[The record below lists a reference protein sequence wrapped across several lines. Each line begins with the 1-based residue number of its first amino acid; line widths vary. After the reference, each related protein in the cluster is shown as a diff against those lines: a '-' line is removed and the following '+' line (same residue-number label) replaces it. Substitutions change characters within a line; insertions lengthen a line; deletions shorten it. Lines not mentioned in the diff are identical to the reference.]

1 MKIETHKPFFVH
13 IDDDEEES
21 TLNLYDWDMELRVPV
36 FRSLGREG
44 TGYDWD
50 GIARLLASSMDV
62 EKSRSLH
69 FNSEAGMLS
78 VYGPSNVL
86 LELAGK
92 LRRVF
97 LNEQEI
103 ARCVSAM
110 HCRDG

>member
-50 GIARLLASSMDV
+50 GIARLLASGMEV
-62 EKSRSLH
+62 GKGRSLH

-86 LELAGK
+86 LELAEN
-92 LRRVF
+92 LQRVF
-97 LNEQEI
+97 LDEQEI
-103 ARCVSAM
+103 ARCVAAM
-110 HCRDG
+110 HHGDD